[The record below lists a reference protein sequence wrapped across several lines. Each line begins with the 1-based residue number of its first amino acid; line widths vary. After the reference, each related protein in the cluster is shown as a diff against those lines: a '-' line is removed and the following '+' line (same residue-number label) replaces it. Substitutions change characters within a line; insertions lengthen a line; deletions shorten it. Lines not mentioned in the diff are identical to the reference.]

1 MSQTSPPAP
10 YDDEV
15 DGSPA
20 VSPPYVAGPLR
31 LDAFRG
37 LMLSPREVGNPA
49 SFRLMARPY
58 RAVTQRMRRWRE
70 RGDLW
75 RDDEPALYFHEY
87 TDGGVSIRGFVGA
100 LDISHRAA
108 RPQDAAIYPH
118 EGIHPRQAD
127 ELAARMAEMKLQPA
141 PILLLQKYPQDISDV
156 AEALMQTAPI
166 RSFTDRSGQRHRV
179 WALRDAA
186 LIHVMQDRWATT
198 SAVIADGHHRYAAY
212 VRTQASQPGT
222 AHDAGLAML
231 IDQEKTPLYP
241 GPIHRVL
248 RGTTLEDLRQ
258 AARAL
263 RLPQRAIDG
272 APRALAELGPHTILA
287 TDGSAWSAFDLPA
300 TTSAVETL
308 HRVIVPSLPRGPQ
321 HVYFRNSVD
330 TALRDV
336 RPDRD
341 VAVVLPQLSIDDIW
355 AVVRRGD
362 LLPEKATSFQPK
374 PSPGVLLRSLRD

>member
-1 MSQTSPPAP
+1 M
-10 YDDEV
+10 

-75 RDDEPALYFHEY
+75 RDETPALYFHEY
-87 TDGGVSIRGFVGA
+87 TDGGVTIRGFVGA

-108 RPQDAAIYPH
+108 GPNDAAIYPH
-118 EGIHPRQAD
+118 EGIHPRQSD
-127 ELAARMAEMKLQPA
+127 ELADRMTEMRLQPA
-141 PILLLQKYPQDISDV
+141 PILLLQSYPSDV
-156 AEALMQTAPI
+156 RDVADALMQTAPL

-186 LIHVMQDRWATT
+186 LIHVMQDRWAST

-231 IDQEKTPLYP
+231 IDQDSTPLYP

-263 RLPQRAIDG
+263 RLPQRDLESG
-272 APRALAELGPHTILA
+272 QALASLAPHCILA
-287 TDGSAWSAFDLPA
+287 TDGTSWSAFDLPDA
-300 TTSAVETL
+300 RSAVETL
-308 HRVIVPSLPRGPQ
+308 HRVIVPTLPRGPHQ
-321 HVYFRNSVD
+321 IYFRNSVD
-330 TALRDV
+330 AALRDL
-336 RPDRD
+336 RADRD
-341 VAVVLPQLSIDDIW
+341 VAVILPQLSIDDIW
-355 AVVRRGD
+355 AVVRRGN

>member
-1 MSQTSPPAP
+1 M
-10 YDDEV
+10 

-75 RDDEPALYFHEY
+75 RDESPALYLHEY
-87 TDGGVSIRGFVGA
+87 TDGGITIRGFVGA

-108 RPQDAAIYPH
+108 GPDDAAIYPH
-118 EGIHPRQAD
+118 EGIHPRQSD
-127 ELAARMAEMKLQPA
+127 ELAARMTEMRLQPA
-141 PILLLQKYPQDISDV
+141 PILLLQRYPDDIRDV
-156 AEALMQTAPI
+156 AEALMQTSPL

-186 LIHVMQDRWATT
+186 LIRVMQDRWATT

-212 VRTQASQPGT
+212 VRTQASRPGT

-231 IDQEKTPLYP
+231 IDQESTPLYP

-248 RGTTLEDLRQ
+248 RGTTLEDLRN

-263 RLPQRAIDG
+263 RLNHTALDRD
-272 APRALAELGPHTILA
+272 RALAELAPHRILA
-287 TDGSAWSAFDLPA
+287 TDGTSWSAIDVP
-300 TTSAVETL
+300 TTASAVETL
-308 HRVIVPSLPRGPQ
+308 HRVIIPSLPRGPHQ
-321 HVYFRNSVD
+321 VHFRNSVD
-330 TALRDV
+330 ATLRDL

-341 VAVVLPQLSIDDIW
+341 VAILLPQLTVHDIW
-355 AVVRRGD
+355 DVVRRGD

-374 PSPGVLLRSLRD
+374 PSPGVLLRSLRE